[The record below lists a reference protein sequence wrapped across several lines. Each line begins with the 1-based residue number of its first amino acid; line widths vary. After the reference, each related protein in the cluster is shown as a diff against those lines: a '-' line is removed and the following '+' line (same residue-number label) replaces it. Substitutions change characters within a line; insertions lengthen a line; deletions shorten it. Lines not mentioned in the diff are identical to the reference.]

1 VSVRVH
7 PGARRSE
14 VGGRYGTDDPPV
26 LIVRVAAPAV
36 DGRANSALLEA
47 LAAAFGIRRRALTLV
62 SGTTS
67 RNKVV
72 DVEGGDPARLDY
84 LLRGPRGL

>member
-1 VSVRVH
+1 
-7 PGARRSE
+7 
-14 VGGRYGTDDPPV
+14 
-26 LIVRVAAPAV
+26 VRVAAPAV

>member
-1 VSVRVH
+1 MSVRVH